1 MERNISQV
9 DNDADV
15 DKPPGQLAN
24 PIDCNAK
31 SVSGK
36 KWDKSRRNTLEK
48 GGKARKEVPKPEWD
62 SSVAKIEV
70 GMKMN
75 LISSEEERKDPHLT
89 RLKGERGH
97 QDAHS
102 RSKRKECRLNS
113 LNGQCEEHIPQ
124 MAEGNALE
132 EESCR
137 LCSHPLSDH
146 SGLASGHVT
155 MQARQTL
162 NAVNTRSDN
171 AEESYQGLRWS
182 HIQETPAVPHDEE
195 RERNLHTDM
204 CNYQTNDSFI
214 RVSSFDPHQSEEG
227 ASRNLC
233 HEKLGDHP
241 FKVLDNPK
249 FFCKSSTLVAE
260 TQGESY
266 QTPVLDQAQDAPK
279 SRGCENEMSCHPH
292 SRSTVAEQENHGA
305 GYVSDM
311 KERYEDTTGS
321 QGLTNESQEA
331 QKGRPLRSIV
341 PDNCAP
347 ELQEHMVNS
356 HLVEKDTD

>member
-9 DNDADV
+9 DDDADV
-15 DKPPGQLAN
+15 DKPPSQLAN
-24 PIDCNAK
+24 PSDYNAK

-36 KWDKSRRNTLEK
+36 KCDRSRRNTPEK

-75 LISSEEERKDPHLT
+75 LISNEERKDPHLT

-97 QDAHS
+97 QDVHS
-102 RSKRKECRLNS
+102 RSNRKQCRLNS
-113 LNGQCEEHIPQ
+113 LNSQSEEHMPK
-124 MAEGNALE
+124 MAKGNALE

-171 AEESYQGLRWS
+171 AEESYQGLRSS

-204 CNYQTNDSFI
+204 CNYQTNDSFN
-214 RVSSFDPHQSEEG
+214 RVSSFDPYQSEEG
-227 ASRNLC
+227 ASRNFC

-249 FFCKSSTLVAE
+249 NCRKSSTLVAE

-266 QTPVLDQAQDAPK
+266 QTPVPDQVQDAPK
-279 SRGCENEMSCHPH
+279 SRGCENDMSCHSH

-305 GYVSDM
+305 GYVCDM
-311 KERYEDTTGS
+311 KERYEDTIGS

-341 PDNCAP
+341 RDNCAL
-347 ELQEHMVNS
+347 ELQECMVNS